1 MMVFENNRVKKAL
14 ALLTVIIFLF
24 SVVMIW
30 SFYKL
35 DQSSHFH
42 QLNIRHFK
50 HTLELNGLIS
60 IPKTLATENSPS
72 EMSKIRSV
80 IMQIRE
86 QPAECLDMI
95 GNSERFLMNLIDTH
109 TVIALCEKDLKVA
122 DDALQAISQYENGK
136 STSQKLQNQL
146 LYALSEFRN
155 NSILFEQPVEKTVD
169 FISKTTI
176 LIIVFTSIIV
186 LFFTLLISKAVN
198 AVLNK
203 REEAMEALAK
213 SEERIKEL
221 AYRDSLT
228 GLPNRNLLE
237 HTIKIAIAKAHRDN
251 AQFAVMFI
259 DLDRF
264 KDINDTLGHS
274 VGDKLLV
281 EMAERIAHTVRE
293 CDSVLRFGGDEFV
306 AVTDCFELIETID
319 NVAHRIIDAV
329 RQPIQLANMESY
341 VTASIGI
348 ACYPQN
354 GKDSNS
360 LLKHADAAMYQA
372 KNAGK
377 NQFQSYDM
385 KSGSKLNRRLTIAA
399 QLHQAIKL
407 DELSLV
413 YQPIVDLADNQT
425 VGSETLLRWTN
436 SENEVIGPDEFIP
449 IAENAGLIIDIGNW
463 VIERACQQCKIW
475 HDAGAVEHAM
485 AINVSTHQL
494 KDKRFSKRLSDTLS
508 KLGLPAESIHIEI
521 TENSAITED
530 KISVQTLYELS
541 ELGAKLLLDDFGT
554 GYSCLS
560 YLKDLPFD
568 ILKIDKSFMPA
579 SNTIA
584 STIIAMGHEL
594 NMGIIAEGIETYQC
608 YQYLRNL
615 KCQYG
620 QGYYFQKP
628 VPADQFDIF
637 KKFIT
642 ENL

>member
-1 MMVFENNRVKKAL
+1 MVLENSRVKKAL
-14 ALLTVIIFLF
+14 AFLTVIIFLF

-30 SFYKL
+30 SFFKL
-35 DQSSHFH
+35 DKSSHFH

-60 IPKTLATENSPS
+60 VPKRLASAGSTADMTE
-72 EMSKIRSV
+72 IRSV
-80 IMQIRE
+80 IVRIRQ
-86 QPAECLDMI
+86 QPFECLEMVGASEQFFMGLI
-95 GNSERFLMNLIDTH
+95 GTDE
-109 TVIALCEKDLKVA
+109 VIALCEKDLEVA
-122 DDALQAISQYENGK
+122 NQTLQVISQYENGEI
-136 STSQKLQNQL
+136 TSQNVQDQL
-146 LYALSEFRN
+146 VFALNEFRN

-169 FISKTTI
+169 FISQITI
-176 LIIVFTSIIV
+176 LLIVFTSMIV
-186 LFFTLLISKAVN
+186 LFFTHIISKAVT

-203 REEAMEALAK
+203 REEAMKALAK
-213 SEERIKEL
+213 SEERIKQL
-221 AYRDSLT
+221 AYNDSLT

-237 HTIKIAIAKAHRDN
+237 HTINAAVAKAHRN
-251 AQFAVMFI
+251 KAQFAVMFI

-306 AVTDCFELIETID
+306 AVTDCFELVETID
-319 NVAHRIIDAV
+319 NIAHRIIEAV
-329 RQPIQLANMESY
+329 RQPIKLANMESFI
-341 VTASIGI
+341 TASIGI

-354 GKDSNS
+354 GEDTNS

-385 KSGSKLNRRLTIAA
+385 QSGSKLNRRLTLAA
-399 QLHQAIKL
+399 QLHQAINNE
-407 DELSLV
+407 ELSLV
-413 YQPIVDLADNQT
+413 YQPIVALADNRT

-436 SENEVIGPDEFIP
+436 AENGAVGPDEFIP
-449 IAENAGLIIDIGNW
+449 IAENAGLIIDIGSW
-463 VIERACQQCKIW
+463 VMEQACQQCKIW
-475 HDAGAVEHAM
+475 QDAGATEHAM
-485 AINVSTHQL
+485 AINVSTLQL
-494 KDKRFSKRLSDTLS
+494 KDKRFSQRLSDTLS
-508 KLGLPAESIHIEI
+508 RLNLAADSIHIEI

-530 KISVQTLYELS
+530 KVSVQTLYELS

-560 YLKDLPFD
+560 YLKNLPFD
-568 ILKIDKSFMPA
+568 VLKIDKSFMPA
-579 SNTIA
+579 NNTIA

-594 NMGIIAEGIETYQC
+594 NMEIIAEGIETYQC
-608 YQYLRNL
+608 YQFLRNL

-620 QGYYFQKP
+620 QGYFFQKP
-628 VPADQFDIF
+628 VPVNQFDIF
-637 KKFIT
+637 KNFT
-642 ENL
+642 AQAV

>member
-1 MMVFENNRVKKAL
+1 MVLENSRVKKAL
-14 ALLTVIIFLF
+14 AFLTVIIFLF

-30 SFYKL
+30 SFFKL
-35 DQSSHFH
+35 DKSSHFH

-60 IPKTLATENSPS
+60 VPKRLASAGSTADMTE
-72 EMSKIRSV
+72 IRSV
-80 IMQIRE
+80 IVRIRQ
-86 QPAECLDMI
+86 QPFECLEMV
-95 GNSERFLMNLIDTH
+95 GASERFFMGLIGTDE
-109 TVIALCEKDLKVA
+109 VITLCEKDLEIA
-122 DDALQAISQYENGK
+122 NQTLQVISQYENGEI
-136 STSQKLQNQL
+136 TSQNVQDQL
-146 LYALSEFRN
+146 VFALNEFRN

-169 FISKTTI
+169 FISQITI
-176 LIIVFTSIIV
+176 LLIVFTSMIV
-186 LFFTLLISKAVN
+186 LFFTHIISKAVT

-203 REEAMEALAK
+203 REEAMKALAK
-213 SEERIKEL
+213 SEERIKQL
-221 AYRDSLT
+221 AYNDSLT

-237 HTIKIAIAKAHRDN
+237 HTINAAVAKAHRN
-251 AQFAVMFI
+251 KAQFAVMFI

-306 AVTDCFELIETID
+306 AVTDCFELVETID
-319 NVAHRIIDAV
+319 NIAHRIIEAV
-329 RQPIQLANMESY
+329 RQPIKLANMESFI
-341 VTASIGI
+341 TASIGI

-354 GKDSNS
+354 GEDTNS

-385 KSGSKLNRRLTIAA
+385 QSGSKLNRRLTLAA
-399 QLHQAIKL
+399 QLHQAINNE
-407 DELSLV
+407 ELSLV
-413 YQPIVDLADNQT
+413 YQPIVALADNRT

-436 SENEVIGPDEFIP
+436 AENGAVGPDEFIP
-449 IAENAGLIIDIGNW
+449 IAENAGLIIDIGSW
-463 VIERACQQCKIW
+463 VMEQACQQCKIW
-475 HDAGAVEHAM
+475 QDAGATEHAM
-485 AINVSTHQL
+485 AINVSTLQL
-494 KDKRFSKRLSDTLS
+494 KDKRFSQRLSDTLS
-508 KLGLPAESIHIEI
+508 RLNLAADSIHIEI

-530 KISVQTLYELS
+530 KVSVQTLYELS

-560 YLKDLPFD
+560 YLKNLPFD
-568 ILKIDKSFMPA
+568 VLKIDKSFMPA
-579 SNTIA
+579 NNTIA

-594 NMGIIAEGIETYQC
+594 NMEIIAEGIETYQC
-608 YQYLRNL
+608 YQFLRNL

-620 QGYYFQKP
+620 QGYFFQKP
-628 VPADQFDIF
+628 VPVNQFDIF
-637 KKFIT
+637 KNFT
-642 ENL
+642 AQAV

>member
-1 MMVFENNRVKKAL
+1 MVLENSRVKKAL
-14 ALLTVIIFLF
+14 AFLTVIIFLF

-30 SFYKL
+30 SFFKL
-35 DQSSHFH
+35 DKSSHFH

-60 IPKTLATENSPS
+60 VPKRLASAGSTADMTE
-72 EMSKIRSV
+72 IRSV
-80 IMQIRE
+80 IVRIRQ
-86 QPAECLDMI
+86 QPFECLEMVGASEQFFMGLI
-95 GNSERFLMNLIDTH
+95 GTDE
-109 TVIALCEKDLKVA
+109 VITLCEKDLEVA
-122 DDALQAISQYENGK
+122 NQTLQVISQYENGEI
-136 STSQKLQNQL
+136 TSQNVQDQL
-146 LYALSEFRN
+146 VFALNEFRN

-169 FISKTTI
+169 FISQITI
-176 LIIVFTSIIV
+176 LLIVFTSMIV
-186 LFFTLLISKAVN
+186 LFFTHIISKAVT

-203 REEAMEALAK
+203 REEAMKALAK
-213 SEERIKEL
+213 SEERIKQL
-221 AYRDSLT
+221 AYNDSLT

-237 HTIKIAIAKAHRDN
+237 HTINAAVAKAHRN
-251 AQFAVMFI
+251 KAQFAVMFI

-306 AVTDCFELIETID
+306 AVTDCFELVETID
-319 NVAHRIIDAV
+319 NIAHRIIEAV
-329 RQPIQLANMESY
+329 RQPIKLANMESFI
-341 VTASIGI
+341 TASIGI

-354 GKDSNS
+354 GVDTNS

-385 KSGSKLNRRLTIAA
+385 QSGSKLNRRLTLAA
-399 QLHQAIKL
+399 QLHQAINNE
-407 DELSLV
+407 ELSLV
-413 YQPIVDLADNQT
+413 YQPIAALADNRT

-436 SENEVIGPDEFIP
+436 AENGAVGPDEFIP
-449 IAENAGLIIDIGNW
+449 IAENAGLIIDIGSW
-463 VIERACQQCKIW
+463 VMEQACQQCKIW
-475 HDAGAVEHAM
+475 QDAGATEHAM
-485 AINVSTHQL
+485 AINVSTLQL
-494 KDKRFSKRLSDTLS
+494 KDKLFSQRLSDTLS
-508 KLGLPAESIHIEI
+508 RLNLAADSIHIEI

-530 KISVQTLYELS
+530 KVSVQTLYELS

-560 YLKDLPFD
+560 YLKNLPFD
-568 ILKIDKSFMPA
+568 VLKIDKSFMPA
-579 SNTIA
+579 NNTIA

-594 NMGIIAEGIETYQC
+594 NMEIIAEGIETYQC
-608 YQYLRNL
+608 YQFLRNL

-620 QGYYFQKP
+620 QGYFFQKP
-628 VPADQFDIF
+628 VPANQFDIF
-637 KKFIT
+637 KNFT
-642 ENL
+642 AQAV